1 MNALSIEVKK
11 VISIPCKSFES
22 KLLFESRLSPDS
34 VGYAILGKVL
44 FDHLT
49 FDDRYAIGKLYAVV
63 AGSYPAFLGKT
74 VKTYG
79 NVNVFIFANDRNLNQ
94 YLLHSLSCDICTQR
108 DKYEDICTQDVYE
121 QHRVN
126 GGIITVANFGKIQ
139 FIVKQHYTCLCDFHL
154 NTRFFKDFHHCT
166 RWRLYVFKNLFL
178 VRYMHFEGGCD
189 RTIICRKTAISL
201 KRTRDWRGGK
211 LGNEIISK
219 LYPNKHLNNVL
230 DFGPPTLLQQAMD
243 VILKNKNLI
252 DMK

>member
-11 VISIPCKSFES
+11 VINIPCKSFES

-34 VGYAILGKVL
+34 VDYAVLGKVL
-44 FDHLT
+44 FHHLT

-79 NVNVFIFANDRNLNQ
+79 NVNVFIIANDRNLVQ
-94 YLLHSLSCDICTQR
+94 YLLHSLSCDICTQ

-126 GGIITVANFGKIQ
+126 GGIITVTNFGKIQ

-154 NTRFFKDFHHCT
+154 NT
-166 RWRLYVFKNLFL
+166 LFSKISII
-178 VRYMHFEGGCD
+178 VPDGGCTCS
-189 RTIICRKTAISL
+189 RICFLLDTCIS
-201 KRTRDWRGGK
+201 R
-211 LGNEIISK
+211 
-219 LYPNKHLNNVL
+219 V
-230 DFGPPTLLQQAMD
+230 D
-243 VILKNKNLI
+243 VIELLFAERRRSVLRAVSYTHLTLPTI
-252 DMK
+252 LRV

>member
-11 VISIPCKSFES
+11 VISIPCKSIES

-34 VGYAILGKVL
+34 VDYAVLGKVL

-139 FIVKQHYTCLCDFHL
+139 FIVKQHYT
-154 NTRFFKDFHHCT
+154 KA
-166 RWRLYVFKNLFL
+166 
-178 VRYMHFEGGCD
+178 G
-189 RTIICRKTAISL
+189 I
-201 KRTRDWRGGK
+201 
-211 LGNEIISK
+211 
-219 LYPNKHLNNVL
+219 
-230 DFGPPTLLQQAMD
+230 
-243 VILKNKNLI
+243 
-252 DMK
+252 